1 MAVIAG
7 DLVTRLGVD
16 GRKFQSGLSKARGET
31 RSFAADVTKIV
42 SGIAIVDIFKSSAS
56 SMFGLASGT
65 VGLAA
70 SAETASVQFKVLTG
84 SAESAARVMDQIN
97 KFAADTPFESMEITQ
112 AAKQLLAFG
121 GDAGTVITELKTL
134 GELSSGMGIPLTEL
148 AEIYGKARIQGRL
161 FMEDI
166 NQLQGRGINIS
177 AELAKEFGNVR
188 EAVEKGQVNFGH
200 LERALKA
207 MTSEGGDFAGMMVEM
222 SQTFEGQ
229 TSTLIDNVK
238 SIGRGIGEAILPK
251 LTAMVSE
258 ANAMLSK
265 FNELPDRIKFIG
277 DVIDASM
284 DVAFL
289 SVKEKWKSMLK
300 DMVADALKIDWMG
313 LINPVEGQAM
323 DALNALMQKKPG
335 EQDMGVAQARLKD
348 LLGQVAPAAPNAAGN
363 GEVANANVPK
373 RFEGDTPAINNLNAV
388 FAEWDR
394 LSAANREA
402 WKSLSEVIE
411 RGASDAE
418 IVAAGAAADAAKAA
432 LMKHADVTVPAA
444 SKAVGQERFTS
455 GIASMFGKLKESP
468 LMGSLASAGAGVG
481 GMVDRAKIQA
491 GAIAG
496 TFSNWLGTD
505 REEQDAATKS
515 GPSYA
520 NAMQKG
526 SQEAFSTILNDV
538 LGVRQDPLLKATKE
552 QTKQIV
558 AALTKQKTP
567 VQPKFAPEFA

>member
-16 GRKFQSGLSKARGET
+16 GRKFQSGLAKARGET

-42 SGIAIVDIFKSSAS
+42 SGIAIVDVFKSSAS
-56 SMFGLASGT
+56 SMLGLASGT

-97 KFAADTPFESMEITQ
+97 KFAASTPFESMEITQ

-207 MTSEGGDFAGMMVEM
+207 MTSEGGDFAGMMIEM

-229 TSTLIDNVK
+229 TSTLLDNIK

-251 LTAMVSE
+251 LTLMVSE
-258 ANAMLSK
+258 INAVLAK
-265 FNELPDRIKFIG
+265 FNELPDKIKFVG

-284 DVAFL
+284 GVAFL
-289 SVKEKWKSMLK
+289 SVKTKWKAMLK
-300 DMVADALKIDWMG
+300 DMVMDAMKIDWMG

-323 DALNALMQKKPG
+323 DALGALMQKKPG
-335 EQDMGVAQARLKD
+335 EQDMDVAQNRLKG
-348 LLGQVAPAAPNAAGN
+348 LLQQIAPNEPNMQAGDAIGRPGFN
-363 GEVANANVPK
+363 RGWVERNAP
-373 RFEGDTPAINNLNAV
+373 
-388 FAEWDR
+388 
-394 LSAANREA
+394 
-402 WKSLSEVIE
+402 KSLSNAVT
-411 RGASDAE
+411 GLFDSMKSDPLVSSVQNG
-418 IVAAGAAADAAKAA
+418 I
-432 LMKHADVTVPAA
+432 
-444 SKAVGQERFTS
+444 S
-455 GIASMFGKLKESP
+455 GML
-468 LMGSLASAGAGVG
+468 
-481 GMVDRAKIQA
+481 DRAKISGGALA
-491 GAIAG
+491 GM
-496 TFSNWLGTD
+496 FENWFGSPD
-505 REEQDAATKS
+505 WQNANQDAAKKQEPQLA
-515 GPSYA
+515 G
-520 NAMQKG
+520 AMAAG
-526 SQEAFSTILNDV
+526 SQEAFSTIFAAMLKR
-538 LGVRQDPLLKATKE
+538 GKDPN
-552 QTKQIV
+552 V
-558 AALTKQKTP
+558 AATEKQTRELKKAWKEMSP
-567 VQPKFAPEFA
+567 QAMIAMGIVGL

>member
-1 MAVIAG
+1 
-7 DLVTRLGVD
+7 
-16 GRKFQSGLSKARGET
+16 
-31 RSFAADVTKIV
+31 
-42 SGIAIVDIFKSSAS
+42 
-56 SMFGLASGT
+56 
-65 VGLAA
+65 
-70 SAETASVQFKVLTG
+70 
-84 SAESAARVMDQIN
+84 
-97 KFAADTPFESMEITQ
+97 
-112 AAKQLLAFG
+112 
-121 GDAGTVITELKTL
+121 
-134 GELSSGMGIPLTEL
+134 
-148 AEIYGKARIQGRL
+148 
-161 FMEDI
+161 
-166 NQLQGRGINIS
+166 
-177 AELAKEFGNVR
+177 
-188 EAVEKGQVNFGH
+188 
-200 LERALKA
+200 
-207 MTSEGGDFAGMMVEM
+207 
-222 SQTFEGQ
+222 
-229 TSTLIDNVK
+229 
-238 SIGRGIGEAILPK
+238 
-251 LTAMVSE
+251 MVSE

-313 LINPVEGQAM
+313 LINPVKGQAM

-363 GEVANANVPK
+363 GAVANANVPK

-388 FAEWDR
+388 YAEWDR
-394 LSAANREA
+394 LSAAR
-402 WKSLSEVIE
+402 
-411 RGASDAE
+411 RDASAAL
-418 IVAAGAAADAAKAA
+418 IVASEGEIIAAADALTKAEQD
-432 LMKHADVTVPAA
+432 LTKMRNETVPAA
-444 SKAVGQERFTS
+444 HKAVRQENFTS

-491 GAIAG
+491 NAIAG

-505 REEQDAATKS
+505 REEQDAAAKS

-538 LGVRQDPLLKATKE
+538 LGSRKDPLLKATKE
-552 QTKQIV
+552 QTTQIV
-558 AALTKQKTP
+558 AAISKQKP
-567 VQPKFAPEFA
+567 SMQPKFAPEFA

>member
-31 RSFAADVTKIV
+31 RSFAADVTNIV

-56 SMFGLASGT
+56 SMLGLASGT

-84 SAESAARVMDQIN
+84 SAESAARVMDEIN
-97 KFAADTPFESMEITQ
+97 KFAASTPFESMEITQ

-200 LERALKA
+200 LEQALKA

-251 LTAMVSE
+251 LTEMVSE
-258 ANAMLSK
+258 ANKILAK
-265 FNELPDRIKFIG
+265 FNELPDKVKFIG

-323 DALNALMQKKPG
+323 DALNALNQRKPG
-335 EQDMGVAQARLKD
+335 EQDMAVARARLKG
-348 LLGQVAPAAPNAAGN
+348 LLGQVIPGGGQQPNGRAPFQWQGPRQPGFAAGVLEN
-363 GEVANANVPK
+363 MKPK
-373 RFEGDTPAINNLNAV
+373 SADIGSALGKMFTAIGN
-388 FAEWDR
+388 DP
-394 LSAANREA
+394 
-402 WKSLSEVIE
+402 I
-411 RGASDAE
+411 
-418 IVAAGAAADAAKAA
+418 
-432 LMKHADVTVPAA
+432 AA
-444 SKAVGQERFTS
+444 SIVS
-455 GIASMFGKLKESP
+455 
-468 LMGSLASAGAGVG
+468 GAG
-481 GMVDRAKIQA
+481 GMIDRAKIQA
-491 GAIAG
+491 NAIAG
-496 TFSNWLGTD
+496 TFSNWLGTE
-505 REEQDAATKS
+505 REQQDTIKKQEPQLAGAMAA
-515 GPSYA
+515 
-520 NAMQKG
+520 G
-526 SQEAFSTILNDV
+526 SQEAFSTIFAAMLNR
-538 LGVRQDPLLKATKE
+538 GKDPN
-552 QTKQIV
+552 V
-558 AALTKQKTP
+558 AATEKQTRELKKAWKEMSP
-567 VQPKFAPEFA
+567 QQMIAMGMVGL

>member
-56 SMFGLASGT
+56 SMLGLASGT

-97 KFAADTPFESMEITQ
+97 KFAASTPFESMEITQ

-222 SQTFEGQ
+222 SQTFQGQ

-251 LTAMVSE
+251 LTEMVSE
-258 ANAMLSK
+258 ANKILAK
-265 FNELPDRIKFIG
+265 FNELPDKVKFIG

-323 DALNALMQKKPG
+323 DALNALNQRKPG
-335 EQDMGVAQARLKD
+335 EQDMAVARARLKG
-348 LLGQVAPAAPNAAGN
+348 LLGQVMPGGQQGNGRAPFQWQGPRQPGFAAGVLEN
-363 GEVANANVPK
+363 MKPK
-373 RFEGDTPAINNLNAV
+373 
-388 FAEWDR
+388 
-394 LSAANREA
+394 SAD
-402 WKSLSEVIE
+402 I
-411 RGASDAE
+411 
-418 IVAAGAAADAAKAA
+418 GAALGKMFTAIGND
-432 LMKHADVTVPAA
+432 PIAA
-444 SKAVGQERFTS
+444 SIVS
-455 GIASMFGKLKESP
+455 
-468 LMGSLASAGAGVG
+468 GAG
-481 GMVDRAKIQA
+481 GMIDRAKIQA
-491 GAIAG
+491 NAIAG
-496 TFSNWLGTD
+496 TFSNWLGTE
-505 REEQDAATKS
+505 REQQDTIKKQEPQLA
-515 GPSYA
+515 G
-520 NAMQKG
+520 AMAQG
-526 SQEAFSTILNDV
+526 SQEAFSTIFAAMLKR
-538 LGVRQDPLLKATKE
+538 GKDPNVTATEKQTKE
-552 QTKQIV
+552 LKQ
-558 AALTKQKTP
+558 ALKENKPQKFVTMGL
-567 VQPKFAPEFA
+567 QFL